1 MNTIL
6 GGDASGGNV
15 VAAAHGDPTPNSKS
29 DFDYFVNESINLFGV
44 NPFSIIPKLKQFLPK
59 YKTITNVQQKMS
71 MMFEFIMSISDNV

>member
-1 MNTIL
+1 MDTIL
-6 GGDASGGNV
+6 GGGASGFGVGLATNGD
-15 VAAAHGDPTPNSKS
+15 AAPNSES

-59 YKTITNVQQKMS
+59 YKTISNVQQKMS